1 MAPRKFCEFLSVNL
15 KRKFQQCKAGETF
28 SQLEELVT
36 ISAKKTHRGARDRSD
51 AQEHEH
57 GERMGA
63 TAMARPTC
71 AGNATSPPAAPRRQL
86 VGGFAARN
94 GGFSWHG
101 AFAPTKMTPEKL
113 RYSFFRGGKW
123 TKSKRRG
130 SFSGRG
136 NDRTNIIK
144 KHS

>member
-1 MAPRKFCEFLSVNL
+1 
-15 KRKFQQCKAGETF
+15 
-28 SQLEELVT
+28 VT
-36 ISAKKTHRGARDRSD
+36 ISAKEKKTPCLGARDRSD
-51 AQEHEH
+51 SQEH

-63 TAMARPTC
+63 TADGNGATYLRRERDEPPGDAKEAACGRICGEKRGVFLARSFCPH
-71 AGNATSPPAAPRRQL
+71 N
-86 VGGFAARN
+86 
-94 GGFSWHG
+94 
-101 AFAPTKMTPEKL
+101 TKMTPEKL
-113 RYSFFRGGKW
+113 RFFQRGKW

>member
-1 MAPRKFCEFLSVNL
+1 
-15 KRKFQQCKAGETF
+15 
-28 SQLEELVT
+28 
-36 ISAKKTHRGARDRSD
+36 
-51 AQEHEH
+51 
-57 GERMGA
+57 MGA
-63 TAMARPTC
+63 TAD
-71 AGNATSPPAAPRRQL
+71 GNGATYLRRERDEPPGDARRQL